1 MKVGIRESKLLANLL
16 EGKESRVPV
25 GKTIITNNAHEI
37 TKGIM
42 PRTAGHP
49 LTTLH
54 IDQFDAFGSSK
65 QQKAAKRDDQVSDV
79 AYVEREVINDGLI
92 VEAAFDD
99 SGGLINMVK
108 KNSQI
113 LVIDGLLTQAD
124 FGTGATG
131 PKGDHGFDAYDGF
144 DGDEGADG
152 ATGCAG
158 PEGAEG
164 QPGPRGASNAD
175 GAQGIPGH
183 IGQQGPEGIQGQVGD
198 MGRFGHEGARGRPG
212 SVCETELGAAGVP
225 GAAANSNVVIS
236 PTEPDNLTVLW
247 GLPD

>member
-1 MKVGIRESKLLANLL
+1 MKVGIRESRLLANLL
-16 EGKESRVPV
+16 EGHEERVPV
-25 GKTIITNNAHEI
+25 GRTIITNNAREI
-37 TKGIM
+37 SKDIM

-54 IDQFDAFGSSK
+54 IDQFDVFGGSK
-65 QQKAAKRDDQVSDV
+65 QQKAAKRDEQDSGV
-79 AYVEREVINDGLI
+79 AYKDREIINDGLI

-99 SGGLINMVK
+99 TGGLINIVK
-108 KNSQI
+108 KNTQI

-144 DGDEGADG
+144 DGDEG
-152 ATGCAG
+152 
-158 PEGAEG
+158 PEG
-164 QPGPRGASNAD
+164 QPGCAGAEGKDGESGTRGESGKD
-175 GAQGIPGH
+175 GAQGIPGP
-183 IGQQGPEGIQGQVGD
+183 IGQQGLEGIPGQLGD
-198 MGRFGHEGARGRPG
+198 MGRFGHEGGRGRPG
-212 SVCETELGAAGVP
+212 SVCDTEPGAAGTP
-225 GAAANSNVVIS
+225 GASTNSNVVIS